1 MKLICLGSSSHGN
14 CYILKASNE
23 VLIIECGLPMI
34 EVKKALKF
42 DISNIAGCIVSH
54 QHRDHSKYLPEFLK
68 CGIRVLA
75 LEDVFNSF
83 PTLKNRVFCKNIE
96 PMHGYKVGGFK
107 VYALPVVHDVPCLG
121 FVIEH
126 SEMGKLL
133 FVTDTM
139 MLEYRVEKLNHIMI
153 EANYSDELLED
164 AISNGSTVSSTRER
178 LLESH
183 MELKTTEQILRTT
196 DLTAVN
202 EVVLL
207 HLSCRHSDAV
217 QFRDRIAKAVGKPVY
232 VANSGIEINVSKLP
246 Y

>member
-83 PTLKNRVFCKNIE
+83 PTLKKSR
-96 PMHGYKVGGFK
+96 
-107 VYALPVVHDVPCLG
+107 
-121 FVIEH
+121 
-126 SEMGKLL
+126 LL
-133 FVTDTM
+133 Q
-139 MLEYRVEKLNHIMI
+139 EYRT
-153 EANYSDELLED
+153 D
-164 AISNGSTVSSTRER
+164 AR
-178 LLESH
+178 L
-183 MELKTTEQILRTT
+183 Q
-196 DLTAVN
+196 
-202 EVVLL
+202 
-207 HLSCRHSDAV
+207 
-217 QFRDRIAKAVGKPVY
+217 
-232 VANSGIEINVSKLP
+232 SGRLQKSMRSR
-246 Y
+246 